1 MGDNS
6 RPPATT
12 LWPGVGGRQAL
23 INVGDNIAGPWSG
36 VPPTPGMACLLPL
49 VWPASYPWSV
59 LPPTP
64 GLSCLLSLVCP
75 ASYPWSGLSPTPGLA
90 CLLPLVWPA
99 SYPWSGLPPILG
111 LAASSGRNVGTE
123 KYIYLLSSEITF
135 FFSTLTPQYVLYH
148 YS

>member
-49 VWPASYPWSV
+49 VCPASYPWSV
-59 LPPTP
+59 LPPISC
-64 GLSCLLSLVCP
+64 LSCLLPLVWP
-75 ASYPWSGLSPTPGLA
+75 VSYPWSGLPPTPGLA
-90 CLLPLVWPA
+90 CLLPLVWSA
-99 SYPWSGLPPILG
+99 SYPWSGCFLGEKCWDRKIHLPFVI
-111 LAASSGRNVGTE
+111 RD
-123 KYIYLLSSEITF
+123 YFLLFYTY
-135 FFSTLTPQYVLYH
+135 STICVIPL
-148 YS
+148 